1 MRRQTILG
9 HDPAEHLLRDAGSER
24 GLDPAV
30 PVPAL
35 GSGERLGHLR
45 PEPGVSVNGEPG
57 VAAVGG
63 RLARCRASMSSSRA
77 NAPGADGRPE
87 ASSPYSTG
95 AAGRRPG
102 LFLTTYTT
110 SRITAFPSS
119 SSSTL
124 RRGASASQAS
134 RSRRIA
140 GLAGVPV
147 FGPQRG
153 HTALAMRLD
162 PVVDRSEARAEP
174 FGGPLPLHAARHRFD
189 RLGPRLQWDDGF
201 RHMSGMPGILCRPAF
216 QALPGRITQVL
227 DHLGRGHRRG
237 GIQVHRALS
246 FLGAGHMIILSFSL
260 QENVRTLLPGLAVNV
275 VQGRERGES
284 EPAFPPDAVNTT
296 GAIVTSGKGHW
307 PITSNTVGIPAVPCG
322 Y

>member
-1 MRRQTILG
+1 MRRRTILG
-9 HDPAEHLLRDAGSER
+9 HDPAGRLLRDAGPEH

-35 GSGERLGHLR
+35 GSGERLGR
-45 PEPGVSVNGEPG
+45 PDTRPGVFVDPEPGVV
-57 VAAVGG
+57 VVGG
-63 RLARCRASMSSSRA
+63 CPARCRIELSEYVGRGRSAGSVFSLSDRRHRP
-77 NAPGADGRPE
+77 APG
-87 ASSPYSTG
+87 S
-95 AAGRRPG
+95 
-102 LFLTTYTT
+102 F
-110 SRITAFPSS
+110 
-119 SSSTL
+119 
-124 RRGASASQAS
+124 SASLHHLPHHRVLQFRLLDPAARGLGVAGVPIPS
-134 RSRRIA
+134 HRWLV

-147 FGPQRG
+147 FGLQRG

-174 FGGPLPLHAARHRFD
+174 FGCPLPLHAARHRFD

-201 RHMSGMPGILCRPAF
+201 RHMAGMPGILCRPAF
-216 QALPGRITQVL
+216 QALPGRMTQVL

-237 GIQVHRALS
+237 EAQVHRALS
-246 FLGAGHMIILSFSL
+246 FLGTGHMIILSSSL